1 MENSDTRCAA
11 VVSPRNIVIKS
22 KNKNLGKF
30 DKKSIYLNHGKY
42 GYFLNYNKLNYKIPE
57 WLPPEKID
65 LEIASN
71 LIEYKL
77 KYQENKKKIT
87 MTQNKYIILMYGS
100 YKRRT

>member
-1 MENSDTRCAA
+1 MENSDK
-11 VVSPRNIVIKS
+11 IVIKCES

-57 WLPPEKID
+57 WLPIEKID

-71 LIEYKL
+71 LIQHKL
-77 KYQENKKKIT
+77 RDVVTAGQSPKYQQNKKDS
-87 MTQNKYIILMYGS
+87 NDS
-100 YKRRT
+100 E